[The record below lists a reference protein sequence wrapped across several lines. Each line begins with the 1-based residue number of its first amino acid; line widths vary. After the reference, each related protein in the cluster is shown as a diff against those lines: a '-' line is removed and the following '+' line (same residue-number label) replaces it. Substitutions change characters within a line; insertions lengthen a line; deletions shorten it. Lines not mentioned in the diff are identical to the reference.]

1 MTQRQK
7 IQVRGNKTIAGTKTN
22 MNNAVKIKDKEIKGF
37 NVMTIQSLS
46 FSQIFGW
53 IFQPNFL

>member
-46 FSQIFGW
+46 FS
-53 IFQPNFL
+53 